1 VKPDVYSYNALISAC
16 EKGGQW
22 ERAVEVFE
30 EMKAAGVKPDVIT
43 YSALITACE
52 KGAQWT

>member
-1 VKPDVYSYNALISAC
+1 MKPDVYSYNALISAC

>member
-1 VKPDVYSYNALISAC
+1 
-16 EKGGQW
+16 
-22 ERAVEVFE
+22 VEVFE